1 MADWR
6 HEILR
11 HTTTMRYQTIF
22 LDAGG
27 VLVCPNWDR
36 AAETLGRHGVRV
48 DAATLAAAEPAVKRQ
63 LDVAHTVRATNDE
76 QRGFLYFDLILKGAG
91 ISRTARSDAALA
103 ELKTFHDREN
113 TWDAMPADVIPAL
126 RRLKG
131 AGLRVVVVSNTSP
144 TLRRAFSRL
153 GIEPFL
159 DLVIASDEE
168 GVEKPDPRLF
178 HIALER
184 SGAAPETTI
193 HCGDLYEIDIVGAWA
208 AGLPAVLLDS
218 AGVYQGL
225 NCPRVATMTEL
236 TDGLLAGRFD
246 SEGAGAR

>member
-1 MADWR
+1 
-6 HEILR
+6 
-11 HTTTMRYQTIF
+11 MRYQTIF

-36 AAETLGRHGVRV
+36 ATETLGRHGVRV

>member
-1 MADWR
+1 
-6 HEILR
+6 
-11 HTTTMRYQTIF
+11 MRYQTIF

-48 DAATLAAAEPAVKRQ
+48 EAATLAAAEPAVKRQ

-76 QRGFLYFDLILKGAG
+76 QRGFLYFDLILKRAG
-91 ISRTARSDAALA
+91 ISPTARSDAALA
-103 ELKTFHDREN
+103 ELKVFHDREN
-113 TWDAMPADVIPAL
+113 TWDAMPGDVIPAL

-131 AGLRVVVVSNTSP
+131 AGFRVVVVSNTSA

-153 GIEPFL
+153 GIEPFI

-168 GVEKPDPRLF
+168 RVEKPDPRLF

-184 SGAAPETTI
+184 AGADPATTI
-193 HCGDLYEIDIVGAWA
+193 HCGDLYEIDIVGARA

-218 AGVYQGL
+218 AGVYNGVD
-225 NCPRVATMTEL
+225 CPRVASMTEL
-236 TDGLLAGRFD
+236 MDGLLAGRFD
-246 SEGAGAR
+246 SEGVGAQ

>member
-1 MADWR
+1 
-6 HEILR
+6 
-11 HTTTMRYQTIF
+11 MRYQTIF

-48 DAATLAAAEPAVKRQ
+48 AAAALAAAEPAVKRQ

-76 QRGFLYFDLILKGAG
+76 QRGFLYFDLILKRAG
-91 ISRTARSDAALA
+91 ITPTAGSDRALA
-103 ELKTFHDREN
+103 ELKAFHDREN
-113 TWDAMPADVIPAL
+113 TWDAMPADVIGSL
-126 RRLKG
+126 RRLKD
-131 AGLRVVVVSNTSP
+131 ARLRIVVVSNTNS

-153 GIEPFL
+153 GIEPFV

-184 SGAAPETTI
+184 AGADPSTTI
-193 HCGDLYEIDIVGAWA
+193 HCGDLYEIDIVGARA

-218 AGVYQGL
+218 AGIYDGVD
-225 NCPRVATMTEL
+225 CARVASMTEL
-236 TDGLLAGRFD
+236 ADGVLGGRFD
-246 SEGAGAR
+246 AEGGPAC

>member
-1 MADWR
+1 MADWG
-6 HEILR
+6 HDIPGP
-11 HTTTMRYQTIF
+11 TITMRYQTIF

-36 AAETLGRHGVRV
+36 AAETLGRHGVRA

-76 QRGFLYFDLILKGAG
+76 QRGFLYFDLILKRAG
-91 ISRTARSDAALA
+91 ISRTARTDAALA
-103 ELKTFHDREN
+103 ELKAFHDIEN
-113 TWDAMPADVIPAL
+113 TWDAMPADVISSL

-144 TLRRAFSRL
+144 TLRRAFARL
-153 GIEPFL
+153 GIEPFV

-168 GVEKPDPRLF
+168 RVEKPDPRLF
-178 HIALER
+178 DIALER
-184 SGAAPETTI
+184 SGADAVTTI
-193 HCGDLYEIDIVGAWA
+193 HCGDLYEIDIVGARA

-218 AGVYQGL
+218 GGVYDGVD
-225 NCPRVATMTEL
+225 CPRVASMTEL
-236 TDGLLAGRFD
+236 TECLLAGRFD
-246 SEGAGAR
+246 SEGHGRA